1 MALEAQE
8 IAVRV
13 RLLGGAA
20 FKTEADGVARSVE
33 GIGAAGKTADIST
46 PISKSGNALSTLGSK
61 ASKVGSAM
69 IGVGRTMTM
78 AGVPIAAV
86 GYYAVKASTQ
96 FQQAMTLLVTQA
108 GMAKKSLGPMSTAVE
123 SIASKYGSTPTAMA
137 DALYP
142 IESIGLRGAAAMNA
156 LKASAIGTAVGL
168 DSLSNTSDAVTT
180 IMASHIKGSGGP
192 VEAMSIMDKAIGL
205 GKMHLADLTES
216 FKSGIVP
223 ISQMFG
229 LSFKQIVSAASGL
242 TRVGIPA
249 NQVMNRMR
257 LTLTS
262 MISPTAAGLKAMSA
276 MGITQF
282 QLADDLRKPGGLLTA
297 LKDLKTHADAIGN
310 TDLSNSYIAQMF
322 GKSRGMASI
331 GSLLNQ
337 LPQIDQIYGK
347 VMATTPATL
356 DQHYAE
362 TKATAA
368 FKYKQIQAALDVA
381 MIKLGGAINQFL
393 LPVLAQLV
401 PLLTGAVQWFGA
413 LPGGV
418 KKFLLVLAAA
428 VVVGGPIFMF
438 AGALIKTGSAVLSA
452 GGWLVTQFRALAVAS
467 DTAAGSE
474 GGLGLAGFARGLGR
488 VIPMLGLFAVALHA
502 LPGMAN
508 AAKKQLNATVNSLTG
523 HTGTNIANGYQ
534 PGLGAFGTPR
544 VGKPSVGGFLGNAK
558 NTLHELLGWI
568 PGLHGLASGGTVLSA
583 GLTLV
588 GEAGP
593 ELLNL
598 PRGARVSPNLGPS
611 GFNSPLQNTTFPG
624 MPGGGG
630 GNETTVVQVVLDGK
644 VVAESVNNR
653 NRKTQNRR

>member
-381 MIKLGGAINQFL
+381 MVKLGGAINQFI
-393 LPVLAQLV
+393 LPVLAKLV
-401 PLLTGAVQWFGA
+401 TGLTGAVQWFGG
-413 LPGGV
+413 LSGGV
-418 KKFLLVLAAA
+418 KKFLMVLAAA
-428 VVVGGPIFMF
+428 IVVGGPVLMF
-438 AGALIKTGSAVLSA
+438 AGALVKTTGTILQAIAWIGRL
-452 GGWLVTQFRALAVAS
+452 GTAS
-467 DTAAGSE
+467 EVAAGETSTS
-474 GGLGLAGFARGLGR
+474 GLVGLGAGLRR
-488 VIPMLGLFAVALHA
+488 VIPMLALFAAALYVV
-502 LPGMAN
+502 PKMKN
-508 AAKKQLNATVNSLTG
+508 AAKAQFTATKDALTG
-523 HTGTNIANGYQ
+523 HVGTNIANGYQ

-544 VGKPSVGGFLGNAK
+544 VGRPSVGGFLGNAK
-558 NTLHELLGWI
+558 STLKELFGWI
-568 PGLHGLASGGTVLSA
+568 PGLASGGTVLSA

-593 ELLNL
+593 ELLSL

-611 GFNSPLQNTTFPG
+611 GFNSTLQNTTFPG
-624 MPGGGG
+624 ASGRG
-630 GNETTVVQVVLDGK
+630 GNESIVVQVVLDGK